1 MTEQHQNN
9 KNRAALTYNR
19 IGRTLEMYIL
29 HALLYM
35 EVPVTARTLTKPET
49 TAVNRSELRQ
59 KQRAILRLARGN
71 RVVVISANDEED
83 EKLLLDKKYFEE
95 LIERL
100 RSVIETL
107 DIATDQKLFTQILRA
122 SKSLEKDTRLGKL
135 HSFEEAFGEN

>member
-1 MTEQHQNN
+1 M
-9 KNRAALTYNR
+9 
-19 IGRTLEMYIL
+19 
-29 HALLYM
+29 
-35 EVPVTARTLTKPET
+35 TARTLTKPET